1 MMPASKHGDP
11 QIGVDIHLC
20 IVPPSPSPVPLPT
33 PHTSVVFDPFD
44 YVPILGATITV
55 CGMKRATAG
64 TNATAIHIPP
74 GFPFAPKLPDK
85 DDEIFMGSSTV
96 VADGDPFS
104 FTSVPTLS
112 CQVAGMISPPRL
124 KKKGSPKAMLLPTT
138 INLAIP
144 TNVLVGG
151 PPTISLL
158 GMAFKAGFAA
168 LGRFARSGLF
178 KRIRQRLF
186 KNLDPGF
193 LKCIILR
200 AEPVN
205 ILTGEVSIEHEDFNL
220 PGRIPIEWHR
230 TYSSGTRRKGLCGYG
245 WETPADIRLEIDSSS
260 GNVTMVQPTG
270 GPLFFDHLPAAE
282 GDDAA
287 MLELMDGALLIEYG
301 DEFQVRTK
309 EDRIYHFPKTL
320 SQVSAE
326 GGTEFPIGRI
336 SDLCGN
342 WLDFERHA
350 GRLSGIRES
359 VGRYL
364 DITMDNGRIQKISLR
379 LPGREKQHVF
389 VKYQY
394 DEKEDLVTVLDPFD
408 HPYTF
413 GYENHYMVRHTDRN
427 GLSFY
432 YEYETS
438 SDEIWRVIH
447 AWGDGDLY
455 NYRFEYFDDLNERR
469 ITDSL
474 GNTFIVKLNQA
485 GLPIS
490 EIDPQGGMTI
500 FEYDDTG
507 RTTAVVDQDLH
518 RTEYEYD
525 DRGNLLKLI
534 RADGSIVET
543 KFNTLNKATEV
554 IDPAGSKWRQEWDE
568 RGLLI
573 KQTTPL
579 GYISTFEYDI
589 RGQIT
594 AYTNPRGARTEFSF
608 DTYGNLSSLKNALN
622 HRTQLA
628 YDSLGN
634 ISQEIDPLGKQTLYF
649 NDAKCRLVEVHLP
662 SGAFVSCDYDAEDNL
677 TRFIDENGHVT
688 EFAYFG
694 QGVLASHRLP
704 DGHSIQYQYDTEE
717 RLVGITNQR
726 GEIYQLKRDALGRIV
741 EEIDYW
747 GQVRTY
753 DYSSCGYIKRSV
765 DPMGRV
771 INFETDSMG
780 RVVKKSFPN
789 PDGSEIPF
797 EESFEYNANGNII
810 SCSNPHIQIARK
822 YDLQRRLV
830 VEKHGEHF
838 VICNNYDETGNRIA
852 RRTDIVNGK
861 KDGHEINYAFDVLDQ
876 LTGITIDKKT
886 VISFERNSTGQIIA
900 GEFGPILHS
909 RIEYSDDGYVTR
921 QCVQNHEKSIIDVTY
936 TYDNGGNLIERQD
949 GEFGIDKYTYD
960 PVGRITRH
968 LNPLGA
974 LKEYINDPAG
984 GLLQTR
990 IFEKSPPKETE
1001 PTVKSEHIDW
1011 SREGQYEGTAY
1022 RFDRAGNLV
1031 ERSDERGTLT
1041 LYWDP
1046 NHRLVKSRMNNQTTQ
1061 YYYDPFGRRIAKQM
1075 DRNYIAYFWDDDM
1088 MIGEQST
1095 EEIPE
1100 TQNPHVK
1107 TREWVYFPNSYS
1119 PFAMIGSTEPDSVL
1133 YYHNDPNGCPTKL
1146 FDQNGKLMWAAD
1158 HTIWGAIR
1166 HTYIKEVDN
1175 PIRMQGQYYDAE
1187 LDLHYN
1193 RYRYYAPALGEFASQ
1208 DPLSIFAGANL
1219 YEYATN
1225 ALGWIDPLGLKKC
1238 NITKAAKKALGDAP
1252 AAMVNPHMHH
1262 IVMEGAFTHW
1272 SRANRKLVTQARTI
1286 LRKHNINIQGIDN
1299 IVWAQNHGHSVDYA
1313 RKVLTELQAADP
1325 LGRDAVVDTLAD
1337 IGNQISKGT
1346 F

>member
-178 KRIRQRLF
+178 RRIRQRLF

-220 PGRIPIEWHR
+220 PGRIRIEWHR

-287 MLELMDGALLIEYG
+287 MLELMDGALLIDYG

-320 SQVSAE
+320 PQVSAE
-326 GGTEFPIGRI
+326 GRTEFPIGRI

-359 VGRYL
+359 AGRYL
-364 DITMDNGRIQKISLR
+364 DITMDDGRIQKISLR

-438 SDEIWRVIH
+438 SDEIRRVIH
-447 AWGDGDLY
+447 AWGDGGLY

-500 FEYDDTG
+500 FEYDDAG

-543 KFNTLNKATEV
+543 NFNDINKATK
-554 IDPAGSKWRQEWDE
+554 ITDPNAAEWHQVWDE
-568 RGLLI
+568 RGLLV
-573 KQTTPL
+573 KQITPI
-579 GYISTFEYDI
+579 GYVSQFEYDI

-594 AYTNPRGARTEFSF
+594 SFTNPRGARTEFSF
-608 DTYGNLSSLKNALN
+608 DAYGNLTMMDNALN
-622 HRTQLA
+622 HSTLLV
-628 YDSLGN
+628 YDILGN
-634 ISQEIDPLGKQTLYF
+634 IAEEISPLGHKTRYHY
-649 NDAKCRLVEVHLP
+649 DAKSRLTQVQLP
-662 SGAFVSCDYDAEDNL
+662 SGSTIMCAYDAEDNL
-677 TRFIDENGHVT
+677 TCFVDENGHET
-688 EFAYFG
+688 HFEYFG
-694 QGVLASHRLP
+694 QGVIIRRRQA
-704 DGHSIQYQYDTEE
+704 DGYSVQYHYDTEE
-717 RLVGITNQR
+717 RLIGITNQR
-726 GEIYQLKRDALGRIV
+726 GEIYRLNRDVLGRII
-741 EEIDYW
+741 EEVDYW
-747 GQVRTY
+747 GQKTRYKYTR
-753 DYSSCGYIKRSV
+753 CGHIARRI

-771 INFETDSMG
+771 TSYQTDPLG
-780 RVVKKSFPN
+780 RMIKRYQQNSDDSGKTY
-789 PDGSEIPF
+789 
-797 EESFEYNANGNII
+797 EESFEYNATGNIVACENEAI
-810 SCSNPHIQIARK
+810 RIERELDP
-822 YDLQRRLV
+822 QRRV
-830 VEKHGEHF
+830 TRETHGTF
-838 VICNNYDETGNRIA
+838 YTIRNTYDEVGNRTE
-852 RRTDIVNGK
+852 RFTEIVNRNETT
-861 KDGHEINYAFDVLDQ
+861 GHRIKHIYDMLDQ
-876 LTGITIDKKT
+876 VIGIAIDNHPP
-886 VISFERNSTGQIIA
+886 ISISRDPAGQIVSEQLSPKLSRKT
-900 GEFGPILHS
+900 EFNAN
-909 RIEYSDDGYVTR
+909 GYPTR
-921 QCVQNHEKSIIDVTY
+921 QYVSSNTSPICDVVY
-936 TYDNGGNLIERQD
+936 TYDAAGNLLEKRD
-949 GEFGIDKYTYD
+949 DKTGVNKFTYD
-960 PVGRITRH
+960 PVDHIIQH
-968 LNPLGA
+968 LDPLGNI
-974 LKEYINDPAG
+974 KQFVYDSTG
-984 GLLQTR
+984 DLLRTR
-990 IFEKSPPKETE
+990 VSEVPPETPKSTW
-1001 PTVKSEHIDW
+1001 T
-1011 SREGQYEGTAY
+1011 REGKYEGTLY
-1022 RFDRAGNLV
+1022 RFDRAGNLI
-1031 ERSDERGTLT
+1031 EQRNKHDTLF
-1041 LYWDP
+1041 LEWDL
-1046 NHRLVKSRMNNQTTQ
+1046 NRRLVESKKNGQSTK
-1061 YYYDPFGRRIAKQM
+1061 YLYDPFGRRIEKQSIGNRVM
-1075 DRNYIAYFWDDDM
+1075 YFWDDDIL
-1088 MIGEQST
+1088 IGDQIEDHSSATQKQQSCS
-1095 EEIPE
+1095 
-1100 TQNPHVK
+1100 
-1107 TREWVYFPNSYS
+1107 REWVYFPDSFT
-1119 PFAMIGSTEPDSVL
+1119 PLAMISTRNPASLL

-1146 FDQNGKLMWAAD
+1146 FSEDGTVMWAAD
-1158 HTIWGAIR
+1158 YTIFGGIDQV
-1166 HTYIKEVDN
+1166 HIDTVDN
-1175 PIRMQGQYYDAE
+1175 PIRLQGQYHD
-1187 LDLHYN
+1187 DDINLHYN
-1193 RYRYYAPALGEFASQ
+1193 RYRYFTPSISQFISQ
-1208 DPLSIFAGANL
+1208 DPLTIFSSENL
-1219 YEYATN
+1219 YEFAPNT
-1225 ALGWIDPLGLKKC
+1225 LGWIDPLGLKKC
-1238 NITKAAKKALGDAP
+1238 NITKTAKKALGDAP
-1252 AAMVNPHMHH
+1252 ADMLNPHMHH
-1262 IVMEGAFTHW
+1262 IVMEGSFSHW
-1272 SRANRKLVTQARTI
+1272 SRENRKLITQARTI
-1286 LRKHNINIQGIDN
+1286 LRRHNINLQRKQN
-1299 IVWAQNHGHSVDYA
+1299 ICWAQNHGHTVDYA
-1313 RKVLTELQAADP
+1313 RKVLTELQEVDA
-1325 LGRDAVVDTLAD
+1325 LGRDAVVKRLND
-1337 IGNQISKGT
+1337 IGERITGGI